1 MANLLEDIPL
11 KKTDLP
17 LPAASNCRSLV
28 LGIWCRTL
36 VSVLRF
42 VLVWACTG
50 LVHAVTTAESS
61 YMQRLCSVQRSWFPC
76 SHLPP
81 VILKTFSP
89 EISMGREYDYVFHL
103 GLGIVQLL
111 SPVP

>member
-1 MANLLEDIPL
+1 MGKSSCLIPL
-11 KKTDLP
+11 SMLEYCLAWSGT
-17 LPAASNCRSLV
+17 
-28 LGIWCRTL
+28 
-36 VSVLRF
+36 SV
-42 VLVWACTG
+42 
-50 LVHAVTTAESS
+50 VHAVTTAESS
-61 YMQRLCSVQRSWFPC
+61 YMQLLCSVQRSWFPC